1 MLIVSHTIQRRDSIG
16 NTAYYDCFQLVDTK
30 QEAREKVAHLIAIHG
45 DELHLWAVSQVI
57 EASEPHWADA
67 EPILNRAEREKDAE
81 NNDG

>member
-1 MLIVSHTIQRRDSIG
+1 MLIVNHTIQRKDSIG
-16 NTAYYDCFQLVDTK
+16 GVTYHDCYQLVNTK